1 MRYIWIISYIY
12 QTPSA
17 ILFPQK
23 VLRPSLPR
31 TSPHV
36 TSRVP
41 PPLVRVRAVSREAVS
56 GGTTLILI
64 TITTY
69 QPST

>member
-1 MRYIWIISYIY
+1 MRYISKIY
-12 QTPSA
+12 NI
-17 ILFPQK
+17 ILFLP
-23 VLRPSLPR
+23 PPFPR

>member
-1 MRYIWIISYIY
+1 MSPKEHPEVVSGWPPLPPNV
-12 QTPSA
+12 PS
-17 ILFPQK
+17 
-23 VLRPSLPR
+23 R
-31 TSPHV
+31 HV
-36 TSRVP
+36 TCP